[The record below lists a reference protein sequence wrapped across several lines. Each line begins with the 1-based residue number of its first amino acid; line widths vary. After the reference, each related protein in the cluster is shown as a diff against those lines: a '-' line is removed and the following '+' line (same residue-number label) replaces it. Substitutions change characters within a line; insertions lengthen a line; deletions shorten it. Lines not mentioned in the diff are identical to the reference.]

1 MDTKELL
8 GRRLRDLRKKRG
20 LTLERLAEAAS
31 VDVKYLGNIER
42 GRENPTI
49 TTLEKLSG
57 ALSVTMNQVLDFGH
71 EVTGKRQLRGQI
83 SRLLDKCDEKD
94 LRAIL
99 RLVRSI
105 KD

>member
-1 MDTKELL
+1 METREQL
-8 GRRLRDLRKKRG
+8 GRRIRDLRKKRG
-20 LTLERLAEAAS
+20 LTQEQLAEAAS

-49 TTLEKLSG
+49 GILEKL
-57 ALSVTMNQVLDFGH
+57 AKTLSVKLHQILDFEHETQGKTTLKKGIVQVLNQCN
-71 EVTGKRQLRGQI
+71 EKELRI
-83 SRLLDKCDEKD
+83 
-94 LRAIL
+94 IL

>member
-8 GRRLRDLRKKRG
+8 GKRVRELRKKRG
-20 LTLERLAEAAS
+20 LTQEQLAERAN

-49 TTLEKLSG
+49 GTLEKLVN
-57 ALSVTMNQVLDFGH
+57 ALSVKLHQILNFEH
-71 EVTGKRQLRGQI
+71 EVQGE
-83 SRLLDKCDEKD
+83 RLLRRRIVQILEKCDEKE

-99 RLVRSI
+99 RLISAI

>member
-1 MDTKELL
+1 MDTREQL
-8 GRRLRDLRKKRG
+8 GRRIRDLRKKRG
-20 LTLERLAEAAS
+20 LTQERLAEAAS

-49 TTLEKLSG
+49 GTLEKL
-57 ALSVTMNQVLDFGH
+57 ATTLSVKMQQMFDFEH
-71 EVTGKRQLRGQI
+71 EVKGKKILQRGI
-83 SRLLDKCDEKD
+83 THLLNQCDEKE
-94 LRAIL
+94 LQIIL